1 MSLKQVQA
9 MVIDRQAIHKS
20 QAGIWKSDITIP
32 DKLNLTSMGG
42 ACRMASVGAI
52 ARPTFHTLT
61 IAGHTKGTP
70 DIHF

>member
-1 MSLKQVQA
+1 

-32 DKLNLTSMGG
+32 DKPNLTSMGG
-42 ACRMASVGAI
+42 ACSVASVAV
-52 ARPTFHTLT
+52 ATPTFHTLT
-61 IAGHTKGTP
+61 IAGHTKSTP